1 MRREGDGGRTAP
13 PPITKSPYEV
23 LAAFRRE
30 LRTFL
35 RFSEQA
41 AAQVGLTPQQHQLLR
56 AIKGYPGREWAT
68 ISELSEVLALRH
80 HSVVGI
86 IDGSCRAGIV
96 QRRAHAD
103 DHRYIEV
110 GLTPLGEERLAL
122 LTQTHLDEL
131 RRLWPTLAALQP
143 VH

>member
-1 MRREGDGGRTAP
+1 MPNEP
-13 PPITKSPYEV
+13 PRGVTKDQYEV

-30 LRTFL
+30 LRAFL

-41 AAQVGLTPQQHQLLR
+41 AARVGLTPQQHQLLL

-68 ISELSEVLALRH
+68 ISELSDVMALRH

-86 IDGSCRAGIV
+86 VDRSCRAGIV
-96 QRRAHAD
+96 QRRPHAN

-110 GLTPLGEERLAL
+110 VLTATGEARLEAL
-122 LTQTHLDEL
+122 TKSHVDEL
-131 RRLWPTLAALQP
+131 RRLWPTLAPIERL
-143 VH
+143 H

>member
-1 MRREGDGGRTAP
+1 MPDAP
-13 PPITKSPYEV
+13 PVPISKNQYEV

-30 LRTFL
+30 LRAFL

-41 AAQVGLTPQQHQLLR
+41 AADVGLTPQQHQLLL

-68 ISELSEVLALRH
+68 ISELSQVLALRH

-86 IDGSCRAGIV
+86 VDRSCRAGIV
-96 QRRAHAD
+96 QRRTHDD

-110 GLTPLGEERLAL
+110 VLTPLGEERLAL
-122 LTQTHLDEL
+122 LTQSHVDEL
-131 RRLWPTLAALQP
+131 KRLWPTLAALQQL
-143 VH
+143 H

>member
-1 MRREGDGGRTAP
+1 MPSDTSAAV
-13 PPITKSPYEV
+13 TKEQYEV

-30 LRTFL
+30 LRAFL

-41 AAQVGLTPQQHQLLR
+41 AAQVGLTPQQHQLLL

-68 ISELSEVLALRH
+68 ISELSQALALRH

-86 IDGSCRAGIV
+86 VDRSCRAGIV
-96 QRRAHAD
+96 ERRAHAD

-110 GLTPLGEERLAL
+110 ALTADGEARLEAL
-122 LTQTHLDEL
+122 TRSHVDEL
-131 RRLWPTLAALQP
+131 RRLWPTLAALQRL
-143 VH
+143 H

>member
-1 MRREGDGGRTAP
+1 MPNEASTGV
-13 PPITKSPYEV
+13 TKDQYEV

-30 LRTFL
+30 LRAFL

-41 AAQVGLTPQQHQLLR
+41 AARVGLTPQQHQLLL

-86 IDGSCRAGIV
+86 VDRSCRAGIV
-96 QRRAHAD
+96 QRRPHAD
-103 DHRYIEV
+103 DRRYIEV
-110 GLTPLGEERLAL
+110 VLTATGEARLEAL
-122 LTQTHLDEL
+122 TKSHVDEL
-131 RRLWPTLAALQP
+131 RRLWPTLAALQRL
-143 VH
+143 H